1 MWAICPRCFFQ
12 LPCGFPRRLLLVDG
26 RLGSRL
32 RGHHPVPPRPL
43 RYGPFVHHLQFR
55 PSSPEALHVKRHER
69 PLLVK
74 DGIGRE
80 IAGQF
85 GLRFRLP
92 RKSQGSFTCRK
103 SATWD
108 RRLYFPSE
116 GRYDVDFFVR
126 KIRRLRPGT
135 NPRSWVP
142 EASMLTTRP
151 PKTLHQA
158 CQTEGLPRAIWVTFV
173 LS

>member
-1 MWAICPRCFFQ
+1 M
-12 LPCGFPRRLLLVDG
+12 VDG

-32 RGHHPVPPRPL
+32 RGYHLVAPRLL
-43 RYGPFVHHLQFR
+43 RYGPFVHRLYFH

-69 PLLVK
+69 PLLVN
-74 DGIGRE
+74 DGNGRE

-92 RKSQGSFTCRK
+92 RNSQESFTCRK

-108 RRLYFPSE
+108 RRLYSPPKE
-116 GRYDVDFFVR
+116 G
-126 KIRRLRPGT
+126 ILWLQPGS

-142 EASMLTTRP
+142 DVSMLTPRP
-151 PKTLHQA
+151 PKPLNTWLSIIQLMKALNCIA
-158 CQTEGLPRAIWVTFV
+158 CIAYFSHCR
-173 LS
+173 S